1 MKLRWKIAIGVAVLA
16 IAGLGYAG
24 NYFYDYAVVPSEK
37 DFWKEIPLVRMK
49 IRQEMNRRIGLQIQ
63 QIVRCGS

>member
-37 DFWKEIPLVRMK
+37 DFLEGDTWY
-49 IRQEMNRRIGLQIQ
+49 
-63 QIVRCGS
+63 